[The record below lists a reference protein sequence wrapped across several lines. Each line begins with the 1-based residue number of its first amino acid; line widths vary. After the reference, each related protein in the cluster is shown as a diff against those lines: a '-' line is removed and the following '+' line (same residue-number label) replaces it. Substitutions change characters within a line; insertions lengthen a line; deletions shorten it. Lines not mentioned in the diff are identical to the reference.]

1 MLCELDCIIKP
12 TNVVLM
18 FQMFAFKNGACLKD
32 NTTLVSINKDGDQ
45 GLKVAASN
53 GENFWGKKYVAVV
66 GDWMRNLVK
75 TVCGIELPIQPLEA
89 NVCYWRI
96 KDGHEVEY
104 AIGNDFPMF
113 TSYGHSYIFGTP
125 SLEYPGLIKV
135 AVHGGYQWNVDL
147 SKPDM
152 IQFCVYLMTPNE
164 DFMIDFLRGEFGKD
178 VVIGGGFSGHGIKM
192 SPAIGILD

>member
-12 TNVVLM
+12 TNVMLM
-18 FQMFAFKNGACLKD
+18 FQMLAFKNGACLKD

-53 GENFWGKKYVAVV
+53 GENFWGKKYVVVV

-89 NVCYWRI
+89 NVCYWQI
-96 KDGHEVEY
+96 KDGHKVEY

-135 AVHGGYQWNVDL
+135 AVHGGYQCN
-147 SKPDM
+147 
-152 IQFCVYLMTPNE
+152 PNKRPWGPE
-164 DFMIDFLRGEFGKD
+164 LVLDSLKQW
-178 VVIGGGFSGHGIKM
+178 IKQ
-192 SPAIGILD
+192 

>member
-18 FQMFAFKNGACLKD
+18 FQMLAFKNGACLKD

-53 GENFWGKKYVAVV
+53 GENFWGKKYVVVV

-135 AVHGGYQWNVDL
+135 AVHGGYQCN
-147 SKPDM
+147 
-152 IQFCVYLMTPNE
+152 PNKRPWGPE
-164 DFMIDFLRGEFGKD
+164 L
-178 VVIGGGFSGHGIKM
+178 V
-192 SPAIGILD
+192 LDSLK